1 MEEQND
7 LKDNVLKALETIR
20 PYLKSDGGD
29 IEFVEIT
36 DEGVVKVKFLGAC
49 DACPMSFQTLKA
61 GVEQAVKKIAPSITS
76 VEEV

>member
-7 LKDNVLKALETIR
+7 LKNNVLKALEAIR

-29 IEFVEIT
+29 IELVEIT
-36 DEGVVKVKFLGAC
+36 DDAVVKVKFLGAC

-61 GVEQAVKKIAPSITS
+61 GVEQAIKKIAPNIKS
-76 VEEV
+76 VEEA